1 MADDGWTSVPRGKK
15 SRKPQPL
22 TGAPAPSRNL
32 TVEDI
37 TRDFDAKTKQWRL
50 TACRKQL
57 IKQVDWAVGAR
68 EDALTIER
76 YVCIGSG
83 SLSRDNVECRRRS
96 MWQIV
101 VFLDLA
107 TYLVDRNRLSHSQRS
122 GSDEDG
128 AGASHCIWASDP
140 AYTEL
145 DTAFLLTKGVEVV
158 PIGRTDMGFGGM
170 RQHLREGTLLYEPF
184 VDMNAHMVK
193 DMVDAEVALY
203 IGSSIGGLKE
213 RQSDVGELAKTFCIG
228 KSVRTFPSFDV
239 DPNIFDGMTIYWK
252 EESHD

>member
-1 MADDGWTSVPRGKK
+1 MAEDGWTSVPRGKK
-15 SRKPQPL
+15 SRKPQPV
-22 TGAPAPSRNL
+22 TGAPAPSRDL
-32 TVEDI
+32 TAEDI
-37 TRDFDAKTKQWRL
+37 TRDFDAKTKQWKL
-50 TACRKQL
+50 TPCRKQL
-57 IKQVDWAVGAR
+57 IKQVDWAIGSR

-76 YVCIGSG
+76 FICIGSG

-101 VFLDLA
+101 VFLDLVA
-107 TYLVDRNRLSHSQRS
+107 CLVDELGHGQFD
-122 GSDEDG
+122 GSAEDG
-128 AGASHCIWASDP
+128 TGASHCIWASDP

-145 DTAFLLTKGVEVV
+145 DIAFLLTKGVEVV
-158 PIGRTDMGFGGM
+158 PVGKTDVGFGAM

-193 DMVDAEVALY
+193 DMVDTEVALY
-203 IGSSIGGLKE
+203 IGSSIRGLKE

-228 KSVRTFPSFDV
+228 KSVRRFPVFDV
-239 DPNIFDGMTIYWK
+239 DPNIFDGMAIYWK